1 MYCTRFSKY
10 FNDLEAAV
18 FYKNKNYEIR
28 WIDSMLESFETAQN
42 APKLPSAT
50 VILTTSD
57 ECIIF
62 HDGCSV
68 ENRLN
73 WAGLFSWKLKSD
85 QALWHIWVKLKPWV
99 FQHLHPILDP
109 TFASFCT
116 ILKY

>member
-1 MYCTRFSKY
+1 
-10 FNDLEAAV
+10 
-18 FYKNKNYEIR
+18 
-28 WIDSMLESFETAQN
+28 MLESFETAQN

-73 WAGLFSWKLKSD
+73 
-85 QALWHIWVKLKPWV
+85 
-99 FQHLHPILDP
+99 
-109 TFASFCT
+109 
-116 ILKY
+116 